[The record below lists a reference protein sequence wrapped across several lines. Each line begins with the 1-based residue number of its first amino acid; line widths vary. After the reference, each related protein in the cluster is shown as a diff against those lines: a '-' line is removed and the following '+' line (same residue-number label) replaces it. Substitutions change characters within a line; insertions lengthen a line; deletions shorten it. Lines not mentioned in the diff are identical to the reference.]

1 MSKESMK
8 IENKYFFK
16 EPRFRFPFF
25 TCSRKSDIFY
35 SSQNQTKSRKKM
47 IRRK

>member
-1 MSKESMK
+1 MK

-16 EPRFRFPFF
+16 EPRLGFLFLLVPKIDRV
-25 TCSRKSDIFY
+25 FY